1 MKKDKGTLWL
11 FLVTCEVVI
20 AASSASLLERNCST
34 SITLSESGNCT
45 HVDGDNIAGDCK
57 QLSDHLQKYNDGL
70 VAANDCLEV
79 KLSPGNY
86 TLDSISATDITYS
99 LVLEAVETEATVS
112 CLPADEMLILNNP
125 LWFQRL
131 SSYSS
136 SSSASTTEEL
146 FVQMKGVKFQNC
158 PRPLRFDTMDYVGIS
173 NCIFT
178 GFTASAVDI
187 FNCQTVQ
194 VEDTVFFKNSA
205 MLQKEQYHANS
216 GGLGIAYHTNATAYF
231 NTSLPP
237 SVTVTDCEFT
247 HNRVSLP
254 EASSQ
259 QQINQALNNHIYFG
273 RGGGFGVFLDEY
285 FVNIVVTIE
294 RCRFESNYAESFG
307 GGLYIYIDGAST
319 SHNFTV
325 SDSNFTSNMADEGS
339 FGGGIQVAF
348 LNRNTRHGPS
358 QLEFSHCRFV
368 GNTAWFGGGLSSVQV
383 FSKGS
388 GNIITLRESYFE
400 RNTAINVGSGVM
412 FASMLYVQNRLSSN
426 YYKVSDNVFFNN
438 SSPGG
443 TFAVGFIPQNFTGH
457 NQFLNNTGAGLRSV
471 GAQIAVYGTISFIGN
486 NAESHEGGALYLS
499 AFGQVKLYRGS
510 HIDFLENL
518 GRLGSAIVVDV
529 QRTSRVFSQ
538 LIFNTQCFLIFEDTT
553 VAPRQLG
560 PGDYEILW
568 EQSGSGSCGVHLSPG
583 PLLLVLCLQCLQ
595 PHSLYILHH

>member
-1 MKKDKGTLWL
+1 MLYG
-11 FLVTCEVVI
+11 V
-20 AASSASLLERNCST
+20 
-34 SITLSESGNCT
+34 
-45 HVDGDNIAGDCK
+45 
-57 QLSDHLQKYNDGL
+57 
-70 VAANDCLEV
+70 
-79 KLSPGNY
+79 NY
-86 TLDSISATDITYS
+86 
-99 LVLEAVETEATVS
+99 
-112 CLPADEMLILNNP
+112 
-125 LWFQRL
+125 FF
-131 SSYSS
+131 YSS
-136 SSSASTTEEL
+136 CS
-146 FVQMKGVKFQNC
+146 
-158 PRPLRFDTMDYVGIS
+158 
-173 NCIFT
+173 

-194 VEDTVFFKNSA
+194 VEDSVFFKNSA
-205 MLQKEQYHANS
+205 MRQKEQYHANS

-426 YYKVSDNVFFNN
+426 YYKVSD
-438 SSPGG
+438 
-443 TFAVGFIPQNFTGH
+443 
-457 NQFLNNTGAGLRSV
+457 
-471 GAQIAVYGTISFIGN
+471 
-486 NAESHEGGALYLS
+486 
-499 AFGQVKLYRGS
+499 K
-510 HIDFLENL
+510 
-518 GRLGSAIVVDV
+518 
-529 QRTSRVFSQ
+529 
-538 LIFNTQCFLIFEDTT
+538 
-553 VAPRQLG
+553 
-560 PGDYEILW
+560 
-568 EQSGSGSCGVHLSPG
+568 
-583 PLLLVLCLQCLQ
+583 
-595 PHSLYILHH
+595 